1 MKVLLAFQC
10 RCISGGEEM
19 RKQNIANRFWKHQFQ
34 KLNLHD
40 VKGGGLGVQV
50 GQLVHLSTKERE
62 MQVHCII
69 ILSKHEL

>member
-1 MKVLLAFQC
+1 
-10 RCISGGEEM
+10 M

-34 KLNLHD
+34 KLNLYD